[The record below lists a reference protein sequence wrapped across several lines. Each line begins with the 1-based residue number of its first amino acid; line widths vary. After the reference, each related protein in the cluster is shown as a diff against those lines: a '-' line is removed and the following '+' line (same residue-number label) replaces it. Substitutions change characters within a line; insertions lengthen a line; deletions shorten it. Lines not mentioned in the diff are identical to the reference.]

1 MVLNILRWIAALALA
16 FAAGKLMT
24 KIKMPAILGWLIVGI
39 LFGPHAVGLL
49 PQDVLS
55 AGR

>member
-1 MVLNILRWIAALALA
+1 MRLPAALALA
-16 FAAGKLMT
+16 FAADKLMT
-24 KIKMPAILGWLIVGI
+24 KIKMPAILECLIVGI